1 MTVGRVLVTVVAVE
15 AGVRCAPDAQAV
27 PVVEGD
33 GVNHGEAGMVGGVS
47 HANMPGCCKR
57 LTCTKVSRA
66 LV

>member
-1 MTVGRVLVTVVAVE
+1 MTVSHELVTEV
-15 AGVRCAPDAQAV
+15 GVRCAPDAQAV

-47 HANMPGCCKR
+47 RANMPGCCER
-57 LTCTKVSRA
+57 STCTKVSRA